1 MHRQVQPCGPFS
13 AAHHPTETSILR
25 RPSGY
30 PLGLWTC
37 LVLLLAFGSACG
49 KFGKPKDK
57 EEAEKETSIPVELTT
72 LGRGAIESVLEASSS
87 LEAEREVK
95 VVARTA
101 NRVETLQVE
110 EGDSVVLDDLLVQL
124 QNDVQILQVS
134 KASNQV
140 EEAKEEFER
149 QTSLHE
155 QNLVSDQAF
164 SQTKYQLQQLQLNLE
179 DAQRELGYTLIK
191 APIGGKV
198 TQRLVRV
205 GDQITA
211 GQHLFTIIDFDS
223 IVARLF
229 IPEKELKRIAVDQPV
244 RVRST
249 AFPDQV
255 FEGYVLRVAPV
266 VESAS
271 GMIKVTV
278 GFKDVGP
285 LLPGMYVDADIVTA
299 SHEQAL
305 LLPKKAIVYD
315 GEQRFVFRLKPDD
328 TVERILLTSGLEDAD
343 HVQPVAVL
351 EVGDRIVVAGQTG
364 LKDGS
369 QVKALDVGLADE
381 AEVPADEAASPQNP
395 NQS

>member
-1 MHRQVQPCGPFS
+1 MHRQVQPCGPFP

-49 KFGKPKDK
+49 KFGKSKDK

-101 NRVETLQVE
+101 NRVQTLQVE

-164 SQTKYQLQQLQLNLE
+164 SQTKYKLQQLQLNLE

-315 GEQRFVFRLKPDD
+315 GEQRFVFRLKPDG
-328 TVERILLTSGLEDAD
+328 TVERISLTSGLEDAD

-351 EVGDRIVVAGQTG
+351 EAGDRIVVAGQTG

-381 AEVPADEAASPQNP
+381 AEVPTDEAASPQNP

>member
-1 MHRQVQPCGPFS
+1 MVCL
-13 AAHHPTETSILR
+13 AIL
-25 RPSGY
+25 
-30 PLGLWTC
+30 
-37 LVLLLAFGSACG
+37 LVLGSACG
-49 KFGKPKDK
+49 KFGKPKEK
-57 EEAEKETSIPVELTT
+57 ETSAKETSIPVELTI

-101 NRVETLQVE
+101 NRVETLRVE
-110 EGDSVVLDDLLVQL
+110 EGDEVVLDDLLVQL
-124 QNDVQILQVS
+124 QNDIQILQVS

-149 QTSLHE
+149 QASLHQ

-198 TQRLVRV
+198 TQRMVRV
-205 GDQITA
+205 GDQVTA
-211 GQHLFTIIDFDS
+211 GQHLFTVIDFSS

-229 IPEKELKRIAVDQPV
+229 IPEKELKRVAVNQRV

-249 AFPDQV
+249 AFPEQV
-255 FEGYVLRVAPV
+255 FEGYVLRIAPV

-278 GFKDVGP
+278 GFQDVGP

-299 SHEQAL
+299 SQNQTL
-305 LLPKKAIVYD
+305 LMPKKAIVYD
-315 GEQRFVFRLKPDD
+315 GEQRFVFRLKPDN
-328 TVERILLTSGLEDAD
+328 TVERILLSIGLEDAD
-343 HVQPVAVL
+343 HVEPVAL
-351 EVGDRIVVAGQTG
+351 LKEGDRIVVAGQTG

-369 QVKALDVGLADE
+369 QVKALDVDASQDQNTTSG
-381 AEVPADEAASPQNP
+381 EVSSSDQPT
-395 NQS
+395 QS

>member
-1 MHRQVQPCGPFS
+1 M
-13 AAHHPTETSILR
+13 
-25 RPSGY
+25 
-30 PLGLWTC
+30 
-37 LVLLLAFGSACG
+37 
-49 KFGKPKDK
+49 
-57 EEAEKETSIPVELTT
+57 
-72 LGRGAIESVLEASSS
+72 
-87 LEAEREVK
+87 
-95 VVARTA
+95 
-101 NRVETLQVE
+101 
-110 EGDSVVLDDLLVQL
+110 VLDDLLVQL
-124 QNDVQILQVS
+124 QNDVQLLQVS
-134 KASNQV
+134 QGGNQV

-164 SQTKYQLQQLQLNLE
+164 SQTNAGRQLQLNLE

-315 GEQRFVFRLKPDD
+315 GEQQLCLSAQAR
-328 TVERILLTSGLEDAD
+328 
-343 HVQPVAVL
+343 
-351 EVGDRIVVAGQTG
+351 
-364 LKDGS
+364 
-369 QVKALDVGLADE
+369 
-381 AEVPADEAASPQNP
+381 
-395 NQS
+395 

>member
-1 MHRQVQPCGPFS
+1 
-13 AAHHPTETSILR
+13 
-25 RPSGY
+25 
-30 PLGLWTC
+30 
-37 LVLLLAFGSACG
+37 
-49 KFGKPKDK
+49 
-57 EEAEKETSIPVELTT
+57 
-72 LGRGAIESVLEASSS
+72 

-101 NRVETLQVE
+101 NRVETLRVE
-110 EGDSVVLDDLLVQL
+110 EGDEVVLDDLLVQL
-124 QNDVQILQVS
+124 QNDIQILQVS

-149 QTSLHE
+149 QASLHQ

-198 TQRLVRV
+198 TQRMVRV
-205 GDQITA
+205 GDQVTA
-211 GQHLFTIIDFDS
+211 GQHLFTVIDFSS

-229 IPEKELKRIAVDQPV
+229 IPEKELKRVAVNQRV

-255 FEGYVLRVAPV
+255 FEGYVLRIAPV

-278 GFKDVGP
+278 GFQDVGP

-299 SHEQAL
+299 SQNQTL
-305 LLPKKAIVYD
+305 LMPKKAIVYD
-315 GEQRFVFRLKPDD
+315 GEQRFVFRLKPDN
-328 TVERILLTSGLEDAD
+328 TVERILLSIGLEDAD
-343 HVQPVAVL
+343 HVEPVAL
-351 EVGDRIVVAGQTG
+351 LKEGDRIVVAGQTG

-369 QVKALDVGLADE
+369 QVKALDVDASQDQNTTSG
-381 AEVPADEAASPQNP
+381 EVSSSDQPT
-395 NQS
+395 QS